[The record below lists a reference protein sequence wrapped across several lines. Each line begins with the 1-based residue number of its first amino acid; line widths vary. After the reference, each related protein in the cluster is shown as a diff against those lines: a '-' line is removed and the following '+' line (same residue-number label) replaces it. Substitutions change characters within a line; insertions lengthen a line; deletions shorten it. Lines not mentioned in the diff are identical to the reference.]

1 MNLKK
6 KIFLITGAEG
16 FIARNLSNLLK
27 KNGHIIYGIGNKKFQ
42 DKISRKFGYKLLI
55 NKKIHTSILLKN
67 FRDIDIVIHCAGSG
81 IVNNT
86 KIDNYHKN
94 YLTTKFLIEY
104 CKKLKKKPIILFL
117 SSYSVYADLGKKKI
131 REKSKLKPSSFYGI
145 TKLKSEKL
153 LISNAKK
160 FKFDYKIL
168 RIASIYGNGL
178 TKQLFF
184 DACKKISMNDG
195 FFLGTGNE
203 IRDWLHID
211 DFCELVYKIIKSK
224 NNIKIINCG
233 SGLGFSVKQ
242 ILNYIV
248 KNLNKNLKINFQN
261 KSNNPNFLVLNNNL
275 AKKFNWHPKTKIY
288 TGLKNYIIWYRK
300 NYD

>member
-1 MNLKK
+1 MKK
-6 KIFLITGAEG
+6 NILITGAEG
-16 FIARNLSNLLK
+16 FIARNLSEYLNKRKFNL
-27 KNGHIIYGIGNKKFQ
+27 YGIGNKKF
-42 DKISRKFGYKLLI
+42 KHNVSRKFGYKSLI
-55 NKKIHTSILLKN
+55 NKKVHTNTLLKY
-67 FRDIDIVIHCAGSG
+67 FKEIDIIIHCAGSG

-86 KIDNYHKN
+86 KTLNYYKN
-94 YLTTKFLIEY
+94 YLTTKYLVDY
-104 CKKLKKKPIILFL
+104 LKKLKKKPVIIFL
-117 SSYSVYADLGKKKI
+117 SSYSVYANSGNKKI
-131 REKSKLKPSSFYGI
+131 KEKTKLKPSSYYGL

-153 LISNAKK
+153 IISSAKK
-160 FKFDYKIL
+160 FQFDYKIL
-168 RIASIYGNGL
+168 RIASVYGNGL

-184 DACKKISMNDG
+184 DACKKISMNDS

-211 DFCELVYKIIKSK
+211 DFCKLVYKIIKSE

-248 KNLNKNLKINFQN
+248 KNFNKNLKINFQN
-261 KSNNPNFLVLNNNL
+261 KSNSPNFLVLNINL
-275 AKKFNWHPKTKIY
+275 SKKFNWYPKTKIY